1 MDKIQRVQETDTI
14 KTHTQQISLK
24 QIIVT
29 QLIKKVGVI
38 ANPIEK
44 LRSSPNYKKKK
55 KMSFISSE
63 TERLYFYLC

>member
-38 ANPIEK
+38 ANPIEM
-44 LRSSPNYKKKK
+44 LRSSPN
-55 KMSFISSE
+55 
-63 TERLYFYLC
+63 